1 MYKYCKWHLEK
12 ITPWKVSKYGVFF
25 WSKCRKIR
33 IRKNYVFGH
42 FLGSGSL
49 IYLGI
54 LYLNWKALP
63 SCNLQQLKLPFNIS
77 SSQILFVRTEGVIGV
92 NYFSILLKKTSGMK
106 RVKYVYV
113 FDKFF
118 KYIPAKIY
126 LFNGTS
132 RNTREICE
140 ICSKLIIKTT

>member
-1 MYKYCKWHLEK
+1 MTSGKDHFVKSVE
-12 ITPWKVSKYGVFF
+12 IRSFF

-42 FLGSGSL
+42 FLRSGSL

-54 LYLNWKALP
+54 LYLNRKALL
-63 SCNLQQLKLPFNIS
+63 SCNLQQLKIPFNNFFIS
-77 SSQILFVRTEGVIGV
+77 NLIRKIEGVIGV
-92 NYFSILLKKTSGMK
+92 NYFSIPLKETSCMK
-106 RVKYVYV
+106 WFKYVYV

-118 KYIPAKIY
+118 KYIPANIY
-126 LFNGTS
+126 LFKDTS

-140 ICSKLIIKTT
+140 ICSKLIIKTA

>member
-1 MYKYCKWHLEK
+1 MTSGKDHFVKSVE
-12 ITPWKVSKYGVFF
+12 IRSFF

-42 FLGSGSL
+42 FLRSGSL

-63 SCNLQQLKLPFNIS
+63 SCNLQQLKLPFNNFFIS
-77 SSQILFVRTEGVIGV
+77 NPIRKDWRGNWSY
-92 NYFSILLKKTSGMK
+92 YFSIPLKETSCMK
-106 RVKYVYV
+106 WFKYVYV

-118 KYIPAKIY
+118 KYIPANIY
-126 LFNGTS
+126 LFKDTS

-140 ICSKLIIKTT
+140 ICSKLIIKTPERR